1 MMTEESEVVL
11 ISAPQV
17 QVPSESLYEDS
28 VEDHETMSQR
38 NPPNAAASWQTFRKF
53 HYEDAAGPR
62 DVLRHLQK
70 LSGQW
75 LRPDI
80 QTKSRLWRCWYRSTS
95 RLSCPRSSDL
105 RPGDVSLGSE
115 ALPLGSCAAYM

>member
-11 ISAPQV
+11 TSAPQV

-38 NPPNAAASWQTFRKF
+38 NPSNAAASWQTFRKF

-80 QTKSRLWRCWYRSTS
+80 QTKEQIVEML
-95 RLSCPRSSDL
+95 
-105 RPGDVSLGSE
+105 V
-115 ALPLGSCAAYM
+115 